1 MRLRLPL
8 PKDPPRRALA
18 LAVVC
23 SVLLHLLL
31 LVPVFLGFPL
41 LGDPVYVKRGEPLF
55 VDITPDKP
63 EEKAPLGNPARP
75 VDPDVKRPEEPPNAA
90 APPAPKLAEAPKP
103 PAPKAA
109 PRAPEPPKQVAKAE
123 PRQSE
128 PQAKSPEPQAAAPQ
142 SAAKPEASPQSAQPS
157 PSAPSRPSPPQVA
170 SARPPSIYRQPG
182 GGGGL
187 KGGGYAGVEGDAV
200 PLDTPEPKYQDYFNK
215 IREKIK
221 ANWVYPWEAGSRGIE
236 GDLNIEFVIAKDG
249 HLQYIELRRPSSVT
263 LLDNAALNAVKLAQ
277 PFPPVPDALA
287 KQALAINGLFVYRL
301 IREDEASLVNRF
313 R

>member
-23 SVLLHLLL
+23 SLLLHLLL

-63 EEKAPLGNPARP
+63 EEKAALGNPARP
-75 VDPDVKRPEEPPNAA
+75 VGPDVKEPQAPPKAA
-90 APPAPKLAEAPKP
+90 EPPAPKLAEVPKA

-128 PQAKSPEPQAAAPQ
+128 PQAKSPEPQ
-142 SAAKPEASPQSAQPS
+142 SAAKPEPSPQSAQS
-157 PSAPSRPSPPQVA
+157 PPLAPSRPSPPEVA

-249 HLQYIELRRPSSVT
+249 HLQYIERTRSSGVT

-301 IREDEASLVNRF
+301 IREDSTSLVNRF